1 MAKTLL
7 HNTVVRQAT
16 AVGELVC
23 LMAGT
28 EAPDW
33 AVPMLGDHL
42 FTETPEREPVVAQTG
57 PADLP
62 QGTPEPEAQPEAEL
76 EVPKRNAAKATWKN
90 FAESNGLVIPA
101 SMSRD
106 EIIEE
111 VIESIPELASQLGA
125 DESEEG

>member
-1 MAKTLL
+1 MSKTLL
-7 HNTVVRQAT
+7 HNTVVRQA
-16 AVGELVC
+16 GGLGDLVC

-42 FTETPEREPVVAQTG
+42 FTEALEREPVVAQAG
-57 PADLP
+57 PSELP
-62 QGTPEPEAQPEAEL
+62 QGTPEPEAAPEAEL

-90 FAESNGLVIPA
+90 FAESKGLVIPA

-111 VIESIPELASQLGA
+111 VIESIPELAGQLGA
-125 DESEEG
+125 DEFEEG

>member
-1 MAKTLL
+1 MSKTLL
-7 HNTVVRQAT
+7 HNTVVRQ
-16 AVGELVC
+16 VGGLGDLVC

-42 FTETPEREPVVAQTG
+42 FTETPEREPVVAQDG

-62 QGTPEPEAQPEAEL
+62 EGTTKPEPQPEAEL

-90 FAESNGLVIPA
+90 FAESKGLVIPA

>member
-1 MAKTLL
+1 MSKTLL
-7 HNTVVRQAT
+7 HNVVLRQA
-16 AVGELVC
+16 GGLGDLVC

-33 AVPMLGDHL
+33 AVPMLGDHV
-42 FTETPEREPVVAQTG
+42 FTEAPERKPVVAQAG
-57 PADLP
+57 PSELP
-62 QGTPEPEAQPEAEL
+62 QGTPEPEVAPEAEL

-90 FAESNGLVIPA
+90 FAESKGLVIPA

>member
-1 MAKTLL
+1 LSKALL
-7 HNTVVRQAT
+7 HNTVVRQA
-16 AVGELVC
+16 GGLGDLVC

-42 FTETPEREPVVAQTG
+42 FTEAPEREPVVAQAG

-62 QGTPEPEAQPEAEL
+62 EGTPEPEPQLGAEL

-90 FAESNGLVIPA
+90 FAESKGLVIPA

>member
-1 MAKTLL
+1 MSKTLL
-7 HNTVVRQAT
+7 HNTVVRQA
-16 AVGELVC
+16 GGLGDLVC

-42 FTETPEREPVVAQTG
+42 FTEAPEREPVVAQAG

-62 QGTPEPEAQPEAEL
+62 EGTPEQEPQPEAEL

-90 FAESNGLVIPA
+90 FAESRGLVIPA
-101 SMSRD
+101 IMSRD

>member
-1 MAKTLL
+1 MSKTLL
-7 HNTVVRQAT
+7 HNTVVRQA
-16 AVGELVC
+16 GGLGDLVC

-28 EAPDW
+28 EAP
-33 AVPMLGDHL
+33 
-42 FTETPEREPVVAQTG
+42 EREPVVAQDG

-62 QGTPEPEAQPEAEL
+62 EGTTEPEPQPEAEL

-90 FAESNGLVIPA
+90 FAESKGLVIPA

>member
-1 MAKTLL
+1 MSKTLL
-7 HNTVVRQAT
+7 HNTVVRQA
-16 AVGELVC
+16 GGLGDLVC

-42 FTETPEREPVVAQTG
+42 FIEAPEREPVVAQDG
-57 PADLP
+57 PAYLP
-62 QGTPEPEAQPEAEL
+62 EGTTEPEPQPEAEL

-90 FAESNGLVIPA
+90 FAESKGLVIPA

>member
-1 MAKTLL
+1 MSKTLL
-7 HNTVVRQAT
+7 HNTVVRQA
-16 AVGELVC
+16 GGLGDLVC

-42 FTETPEREPVVAQTG
+42 FTEAPERAPAVAQDG

-62 QGTPEPEAQPEAEL
+62 EGTTEPEPQPEAEL
-76 EVPKRNAAKATWKN
+76 EVPKRNSAKATWKN
-90 FAESNGLVIPA
+90 FAESKGLVIPA